1 MEVGVME
8 LATLKRLSEVGGD
21 GNELLTALESEG
33 PLSTKLLR
41 LAGGAFFG
49 QADRVRSLPRALVLL
64 GAPTVRNLAV
74 GVGMWDALAAGAGRH
89 RAAELWE
96 HAVAVGVATKMLAAR
111 LRSAEPDEAFAAGL
125 LHDVG
130 RLVLAERFG
139 ETYWEA
145 VGGPGE
151 RAPIEALE
159 SDAFGVDHAEV
170 GGWMLDGWRLPAAV
184 VAAVTEH
191 HAAEPTSP
199 LARVLHVADRLV
211 EWTDR
216 RSGALEPAARDLLAR
231 AMAPGVSVAL
241 WEEVIEHVRHARWL
255 A

>member
-1 MEVGVME
+1 
-8 LATLKRLSEVGGD
+8 
-21 GNELLTALESEG
+21 
-33 PLSTKLLR
+33 
-41 LAGGAFFG
+41 
-49 QADRVRSLPRALVLL
+49 
-64 GAPTVRNLAV
+64 
-74 GVGMWDALAAGAGRH
+74 
-89 RAAELWE
+89 
-96 HAVAVGVATKMLAAR
+96 
-111 LRSAEPDEAFAAGL
+111 
-125 LHDVG
+125 
-130 RLVLAERFG
+130 
-139 ETYWEA
+139 
-145 VGGPGE
+145 
-151 RAPIEALE
+151 
-159 SDAFGVDHAEV
+159 V

>member
-1 MEVGVME
+1 ME
-8 LATLKRLSEVGGD
+8 LATLKRLSEVGGGD

-33 PLSTKLLR
+33 LLSTKLLR

-96 HAVAVGVATKMLAAR
+96 HAVTVGVAAKMLAAR
-111 LRSAEPDEAFAAGL
+111 LRSGEPDEAFAAGL

-130 RLVLAERFG
+130 RLALAERFG
-139 ETYWEA
+139 ETYWDA

-151 RAPIEALE
+151 HAAIERLE
-159 SDAFGVDHAEV
+159 SAAFGVDHAEV
-170 GGWMLDGWRLPAAV
+170 AGWMLDGWRLPPAV
-184 VAAVTEH
+184 VAAVSEH
-191 HAAEPTSP
+191 HADEPSSS
-199 LARVLHVADRLV
+199 LARVLRLADRLV

-216 RSGALEPAARDLLAR
+216 QSGALEPAARELLAR
-231 AMAPGVSVAL
+231 VAAPRVTEAL
-241 WEEVIEHVRHARWL
+241 WEEVVEQVRHARWL

>member
-1 MEVGVME
+1 ME
-8 LATLKRLSEVGGD
+8 LATLRRLSEVGGAD
-21 GNELLTALESEG
+21 GNDLVTALESEG
-33 PLSTKLLR
+33 PFSAKLLR

-64 GAPTVRNLAV
+64 GAPTVRNLAL
-74 GVGMWDALAAGAGRH
+74 GIGMWDALAAGTGRH

-111 LRSAEPDEAFAAGL
+111 LHSGEPDEAFAAGL

-139 ETYWEA
+139 EAYWEA

-151 RAPIEALE
+151 HAAIERLEATAL
-159 SDAFGVDHAEV
+159 GVDHGEV
-170 GGWMLDGWRLPAAV
+170 GGWMLDGWRLPPAV
-184 VAAVTEH
+184 VAAVGEH
-191 HAAEPTSP
+191 HAERPASP
-199 LARVLHVADRLV
+199 LGRVLRIADRLV

-216 RSGALEPAARDLLAR
+216 QTGALEPAARELLAGGVV
-231 AMAPGVSVAL
+231 PGATVAL
-241 WEEVIEHVRHARWL
+241 WEDVVEHVRHARWL